1 MNVEARFSGHILATA
16 GTLLGH
22 AITAKQAK
30 LDKKLKMVDLQ
41 LKKMRLDQQA
51 AKDAEKND
59 GNKLL
64 DAEDGKGMILDRNEL
79 LKQIL
84 GKSDK

>member
-1 MNVEARFSGHILATA
+1 
-16 GTLLGH
+16 
-22 AITAKQAK
+22 
-30 LDKKLKMVDLQ
+30 MVDLQ

-51 AKDAEKND
+51 AKDAQKTD
-59 GNKLL
+59 GDKLI
-64 DAEDGKGMILDRNEL
+64 DAEDGKGVILDRNEL